1 MNTFSYNKKDLR
13 ARLPKRI
20 ENSNKGT
27 YGRVLVI
34 GGSPCMSGAAY
45 FAAKS
50 AYRTGAGL
58 VEILTHEKNRV
69 ILQTLIPE
77 AILSVY
83 NSKKINF
90 KAIEAS
96 ISKAS
101 VVIIGMGLS
110 QSPSS
115 LEILKFTLDKCNV
128 PILIDA
134 DALNLIASNREMI
147 KDVMSCNSSVIITP
161 HLAEMSRLT
170 GFEISEI
177 ASNIPHY
184 AQEFSNQNHVIC
196 VLKDHNTA
204 VAQPYSDKI
213 YINKSGNNGMS
224 TGGSGDVLDGIIG
237 ALVAQK
243 LDPYDAATLG
253 VYVHGLA
260 GDIAS
265 KELSEYSVMASD
277 IIDVLP
283 QVFLKQKQ

>member
-1 MNTFSYNKKDLR
+1 MNTFSYDIKDLYTL
-13 ARLPKRI
+13 LPKRI

-58 VEILTHEKNRV
+58 VEILTHEETRV

-83 NSKKINF
+83 NSKKIDF
-90 KAIEAS
+90 KAIQTS
-96 ISKAS
+96 LDKAN

-110 QSPSS
+110 QSASS
-115 LEILKFTLDKCNV
+115 LEILKFTLKNCKS
-128 PILIDA
+128 PLLIDA
-134 DALNLIASNREMI
+134 DGLNLIAAHRELLI
-147 KDVMSCNSSVIITP
+147 DLSSYNSSVIITP
-161 HLAEMSRLT
+161 HVAEMSRLT
-170 GFEISEI
+170 GIEISEI
-177 ASNIPHY
+177 ASNIPLC
-184 AQEFSNQNHVIC
+184 AQKFSDKNNVIC

-237 ALVAQK
+237 ALVAQG
-243 LDPYDAATLG
+243 LEPYDAAALG
-253 VYVHGLA
+253 VYIHGLA

-265 KELSEYSVMASD
+265 KKLSEYSVMASD
-277 IIDVLP
+277 IIDALP
-283 QVFLKQKQ
+283 QVFLSCK

>member
-1 MNTFSYNKKDLR
+1 MNTFSYDIKDLYTL
-13 ARLPKRI
+13 LPKRI

-58 VEILTHEKNRV
+58 VEILTHEENRV

-83 NSKKINF
+83 NSKKIDF
-90 KAIEAS
+90 KAIQTS
-96 ISKAS
+96 LDKAN

-110 QSPSS
+110 QSASS
-115 LEILKFTLDKCNV
+115 LEILKFILKNCKS
-128 PILIDA
+128 PLLIDA
-134 DALNLIASNREMI
+134 DGLNLIAAHRELLI
-147 KDVMSCNSSVIITP
+147 DLSSYNSSVIITP
-161 HLAEMSRLT
+161 HVAEMSRLT
-170 GFEISEI
+170 GIEISEI
-177 ASNIPHY
+177 ASNIPLC
-184 AQEFSNQNHVIC
+184 AQKFSDKNNVIC

-237 ALVAQK
+237 ALVAQG
-243 LDPYDAATLG
+243 LEPYDAAALG
-253 VYVHGLA
+253 VYIHGLA

-265 KELSEYSVMASD
+265 KKLSEYSVMASD
-277 IIDVLP
+277 IIDALP
-283 QVFLKQKQ
+283 QVFLSCK

>member
-1 MNTFSYNKKDLR
+1 MNTFSYDIKDLYTL
-13 ARLPKRI
+13 LPKRI

-58 VEILTHEKNRV
+58 VEILTHEETRV

-77 AILSVY
+77 AILSLY
-83 NSKKINF
+83 NSKKIDF
-90 KAIEAS
+90 KAIQTS
-96 ISKAS
+96 LDKAN

-110 QSPSS
+110 QSASS
-115 LEILKFTLDKCNV
+115 LEILKFTLKNCKS
-128 PILIDA
+128 PLLIDA
-134 DALNLIASNREMI
+134 DGLNLIAAHRELLI
-147 KDVMSCNSSVIITP
+147 DLSSYNSSVIITP
-161 HLAEMSRLT
+161 HVAEMSRLT
-170 GFEISEI
+170 GIEISEI
-177 ASNIPHY
+177 ASNIPLC
-184 AQEFSNQNHVIC
+184 AQKFSDKNNVIC

-237 ALVAQK
+237 ALVAQG
-243 LDPYDAATLG
+243 LEPYDAAALG
-253 VYVHGLA
+253 VYIHGLA

-265 KELSEYSVMASD
+265 KTLSEYSVMASD
-277 IIDVLP
+277 IIDALP
-283 QVFLKQKQ
+283 QVFLSCK

>member
-1 MNTFSYNKKDLR
+1 MNTFSYDIKDLYTL
-13 ARLPKRI
+13 LPKRI

-58 VEILTHEKNRV
+58 VEILTHEETRV

-83 NSKKINF
+83 NSKKIDF
-90 KAIEAS
+90 KAIQTS
-96 ISKAS
+96 LDKAN

-110 QSPSS
+110 QSASS
-115 LEILKFTLDKCNV
+115 LEILKFTLKNCKS
-128 PILIDA
+128 PLLIDA
-134 DALNLIASNREMI
+134 DGLNLIAAHRELLI
-147 KDVMSCNSSVIITP
+147 DLSSYNSSVIITP
-161 HLAEMSRLT
+161 HVAEMSRLT
-170 GFEISEI
+170 GIEISEI
-177 ASNIPHY
+177 ASNIPLC
-184 AQEFSNQNHVIC
+184 AQEFSDQNNVIC

-204 VAQPYSDKI
+204 IAKPNFDKI
-213 YINKSGNNGMS
+213 YINQSGNNGMS

-237 ALVAQK
+237 ALVAQG
-243 LDPYDAATLG
+243 LEPYDAATLG
-253 VYVHGLA
+253 VYIHGLA

-265 KELSEYSVMASD
+265 KKLSEYSVMASD
-277 IIDVLP
+277 IIDALP
-283 QVFLKQKQ
+283 QVFLSCK

>member
-1 MNTFSYNKKDLR
+1 MNTFFYDIKDLYTL
-13 ARLPKRI
+13 LPKRI

-58 VEILTHEKNRV
+58 VEILTHEENRV

-83 NSKKINF
+83 NSKKIDF
-90 KAIEAS
+90 KAIQTS
-96 ISKAS
+96 LDKAN

-110 QSPSS
+110 QSASS
-115 LEILKFTLDKCNV
+115 LEILKFTLKNCKS
-128 PILIDA
+128 PLLIDA
-134 DALNLIASNREMI
+134 DGLNLIAAHRELLI
-147 KDVMSCNSSVIITP
+147 DLSSYNSSVIITP
-161 HLAEMSRLT
+161 HVAEMSRLT
-170 GFEISEI
+170 GIEISEI
-177 ASNIPHY
+177 ASNIPRC
-184 AQEFSNQNHVIC
+184 AQEFSDQNNVIC

-204 VAQPYSDKI
+204 IAKPNFDKI
-213 YINKSGNNGMS
+213 YINQSGNNGMS

-237 ALVAQK
+237 ALVAQG
-243 LDPYDAATLG
+243 LEPYDAATLG
-253 VYVHGLA
+253 VYIHGLA

-265 KELSEYSVMASD
+265 KKLSEYSVMASD
-277 IIDVLP
+277 IIDALP
-283 QVFLKQKQ
+283 QVFLSCK